1 MATEE
6 MNAGEIPAE
15 ETAAEDEAAMEAA
28 KAAEKAEKEA
38 AKAAAKAEKEAA
50 KAAAKVEAEA
60 ARAARAEERAAKRE
74 ERKAT
79 KQAAAEER
87 SEQKAAK
94 QAEREAA
101 AAQKKADQE
110 AAAREKSEKAADQE
124 AAAAEEAESPAVSS
138 PASVAPAADADSA
151 TSDAEERPSVLPAK
165 LSKEKRP
172 KKAKKVKPSSAK
184 GIRRAIRPIR
194 SRTQQTTARLIW
206 AVFGMAL
213 VIVAIVGFWLVIS
226 NQEDSTE
233 VEVLVAA
240 ANLTEGEFIG
250 YDDISFATIDIQDG
264 TLAYLPSSNR
274 DSLVGRVILRDVA
287 QDTNLS
293 LDMFGSSNI
302 EEEVL
307 QESEIVFEL
316 EFPSEVT
323 LDEEGVS
330 AGDRVVILVGNAE
343 SPSRL
348 AFEVVDVETSTENSI
363 SLEGSLDYRYWWQ
376 QQLAQYEN
384 QEGIVFEITRV
395 PDPSVPQLCWR
406 ERYRQIYQIQPLPR
420 SDYEQLIEELSCP
433 EYFLESGAGAPI
445 PTTEPITDGTTE
457 PGADGTTPSES
468 VAERLERDRY
478 IADRRVPD
486 EINNPVATDGGDG
499 GLGGLEDLGIDFS
512 GIGFPEE

>member
-1 MATEE
+1 MTTED
-6 MNAGEIPAE
+6 MNAGEIPE
-15 ETAAEDEAAMEAA
+15 EGTAAEDEAAMEAA

-38 AKAAAKAEKEAA
+38 AKAAAKS
-50 KAAAKVEAEA
+50 EAEA
-60 ARAARAEERAAKRE
+60 AKAARAEERAAKRE

-110 AAAREKSEKAADQE
+110 AAAREKSEKAAAQE
-124 AAAAEEAESPAVSS
+124 AAAAEEAESP

-323 LDEEGVS
+323 LDEAGVS

-406 ERYRQIYQIQPLPR
+406 ERYRQIYQIQPLSR

-433 EYFLESGAGAPI
+433 EYFRQSGAGAPI

-478 IADRRVPD
+478 IADRLVPD

-499 GLGGLEDLGIDFS
+499 GLGGLEDLGIDLS